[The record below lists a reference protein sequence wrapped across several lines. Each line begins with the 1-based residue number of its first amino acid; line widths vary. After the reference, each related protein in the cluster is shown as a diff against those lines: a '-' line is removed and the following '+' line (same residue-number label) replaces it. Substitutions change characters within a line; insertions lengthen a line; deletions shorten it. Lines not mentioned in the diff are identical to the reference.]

1 MNQLNAFEEHPDEF
15 TVASYMEGRL
25 PDEARAALEAH
36 LADCDECRRGLI
48 LLRGVEQLEAK
59 PVPRELLERPRRGR
73 RQFWAAAAAA
83 VFLGALFVVPLTEI
97 VRPGA
102 DGPPVFRDA
111 GTQGP
116 GLLSPEAGS
125 VVRRGEL
132 FFSWTPVEGADR
144 YRIRVWSV
152 KTDFLRE
159 FEIRGGQTETG
170 WPADAPL
177 APAGELIWR
186 VQALSLN
193 RALAES
199 APAPFEVLE

>member
-15 TVASYMEGRL
+15 AVASYLEGRL
-25 PDEARAALEAH
+25 PDEARAAIEAH
-36 LADCDECRRGLI
+36 FADCDECRRGLI
-48 LLRGVEQLEAK
+48 LLRGVEQLEAE
-59 PVPRELLERPRRGR
+59 PVPRGMLESAPERRR
-73 RQFWAAAAAA
+73 HFWAAAAAA

-111 GTQGP
+111 GAQGP
-116 GLLSPEAGS
+116 GLLSPAAGS
-125 VVRRGEL
+125 VVRRDEL
-132 FFSWTPVEGADR
+132 SFSWTPVEGADR

-159 FEIRGGQTETG
+159 FEIPGGQTEAG

-177 APAGELIWR
+177 APVGELIWR

-199 APAPFEVLE
+199 APAPFEVFE